1 MKSFFRKKL
10 QLNTFWTLLILLGL
24 SCAILAVTVYLQP
37 GSATNTIKNFLHD
50 PRLLILNLFPI
61 LAVLAII
68 YAVLGNPCFAGSL
81 TSVVFNA
88 LSLINLIKVECR
100 KDPLVPPD
108 FGLLNE
114 AVTATG
120 EYQLNLHPGRIALI
134 AVFAILLFVL
144 GFKLKRRPKIWNR
157 IVILLVAAGL
167 FFGAMK
173 TCYPSKDLYMDMIG
187 KIDGLTYTN
196 VPRVF
201 DETGFVYCFLHNVGL
216 YEVEKPDGYSRAEAE
231 NWVAETAPRTEEP
244 LKANVIFVQCEAFSD
259 VFDNPVF
266 TYASEDNPMY
276 WFHQVES
283 SPRACSGRIV
293 VSNFGAGTANTEFDV
308 LTGMQTNMLNS
319 TPTSALRVVHKNV
332 STLARTFQRQG
343 YDSWF
348 MHPGERWFY
357 NRESVYHYFGLDNQT
372 FREDFSQLSYKGS
385 WPSEDCFRQELIKY
399 YEAQQMSSD
408 APWFA
413 FTVTVQNHQAYP
425 WSKYDFRVPDA
436 QISIPVSD
444 DAMENLSVYAE
455 GIRDSSKMLWD
466 LTQYFD
472 GQKEPVI
479 LVFWGDHLPA
489 MGANFGAYREIGMT
503 IGDESNLQS
512 ALDTYS
518 TPYVIWSNEAFD
530 DRYGFQSRIQ
540 ALELPAGDQ
549 LSDIYLGELVYE
561 LLNMQGTDA
570 YFDYLGQARRT
581 LPVICLGRYAL
592 TDGRLTDTLTPDQQA
607 VEDKLHKWTYYRV
620 VDERVAE

>member
-1 MKSFFRKKL
+1 MKRVSKNRKC
-10 QLNTFWTLLILLGL
+10 L
-24 SCAILAVTVYLQP
+24 SAPWVIVLYIVMSLAILAVTVYLQP
-37 GSATNTIKNFLHD
+37 GSVTNTFRNFLHD
-50 PRLLILNLFPI
+50 PRLLVLNLLPI
-61 LAVLAII
+61 MAVLALF
-68 YAVLGNPCFAGSL
+68 YALFGNLFISGSL
-81 TSVVFNA
+81 TGVIFHA

-108 FGLLNE
+108 FGLLGE

-134 AVFAILLFVL
+134 AAFAIVLFAL
-144 GFKLKRRPKIWNR
+144 GLRFNTRPKAWKR
-157 IVILLVAAGL
+157 LVIGLVCVGCMA
-167 FFGAMK
+167 GAM
-173 TCYPSKDLYMDMIG
+173 TTVYPSKDLYMDMIG

-196 VPRVF
+196 VPKVF
-201 DETGFVYCFLHNVGL
+201 DETGFVYCFLHNFGL
-216 YEVEKPDGYSRAEAE
+216 YEVEKPAAYDKAEAQA
-231 NWVAETAPRTEEP
+231 WASEP
-244 LKANVIFVQCEAFSD
+244 SASAGTPVKASVIFVQCEAYSD

-266 TYASEDNPMY
+266 TYAPEDNPMY
-276 WFHQVES
+276 FYHLVTD
-283 SPRACSGRIV
+283 SPRALSGRII

-332 STLARTFQRQG
+332 STLARTFQKQG

-385 WPSEDCFRQELIKY
+385 WPSDDCFRQELIRY
-399 YEAQQMSSD
+399 YEARD
-408 APWFA
+408 PAVPWFA

-425 WSKYDFRVPDA
+425 WSKYSEKLPNAPLSV
-436 QISIPVSD
+436 PVSD
-444 DAMENLSVYAE
+444 AAMENLSVYAE

-466 LTQYFD
+466 LTEYFD
-472 GQKEPVI
+472 ERDEPVL

-489 MGANFGAYREIGMT
+489 MGANFGAYREIGLT
-503 IGDESNLQS
+503 TGDESTVDS
-512 ALDTYS
+512 ALDTYA
-518 TPYVIWSNEAFD
+518 TPYVIWANEAFD
-530 DRYGFQSRIQ
+530 MQYGFRSRAD
-540 ALELPAGDQ
+540 ALDMGADDRI
-549 LSDIYLGELVYE
+549 SDIYLGELVYE
-561 LLNMQGTDA
+561 LLDMQGTDA
-570 YFDYLGQARRT
+570 YYDYLSQARRS
-581 LPVICLGRYAL
+581 LPAICMGRYAL
-592 TDGRLTDTLTPDQQA
+592 PDGTLTDSLTPEQQA